1 MGVGVG
7 EISFLLAVW
16 ESQMRR
22 RFFMQKNQTI
32 FRTTKDRNNPYVM
45 INKIGLEDTR
55 LSWKA
60 RGILAY
66 LLSKPDNWQIKLEHL
81 EKQAPDGK
89 TSLRSGIDELKKHG
103 YLIRVAIRE
112 NKKIKAWEFWVNE
125 TPISNPVE
133 KYIHIEAETLKEFL
147 SQNRSFYIYTDDGK
161 FLDTSL
167 LTENRKVGK
176 TRANSLLTENLEV
189 GNLEVGNR
197 KLLNNDFTNYLSL
210 PSNDS
215 SSVVS
220 HSAEFDKLN
229 QAWQKCFKQEI
240 DQTAFITLTKYADV
254 PFLVDIVDKIK
265 KHHKKRIDSPFAF
278 VFSCVQK
285 GGYMVEEPKEQE
297 EKPAKQ
303 GGQWKPE
310 KKPVDQEKMPA
321 ALRMAQEQPQ
331 QPANQEDMEE
341 KQRQIW
347 EKLKEMNERFNQRK
361 ERKPEHTY

>member
-133 KYIHIEAETLKEFL
+133 KYIHK
-147 SQNRSFYIYTDDGK
+147 TDP
-161 FLDTSL
+161 FTS
-167 LTENRKVGK
+167 
-176 TRANSLLTENLEV
+176 TRMMENSLIHL
-189 GNLEVGNR
+189 
-197 KLLNNDFTNYLSL
+197 YL
-210 PSNDS
+210 P
-215 SSVVS
+215 
-220 HSAEFDKLN
+220 
-229 QAWQKCFKQEI
+229 
-240 DQTAFITLTKYADV
+240 
-254 PFLVDIVDKIK
+254 KIGK
-265 KHHKKRIDSPFAF
+265 
-278 VFSCVQK
+278 
-285 GGYMVEEPKEQE
+285 
-297 EKPAKQ
+297 
-303 GGQWKPE
+303 
-310 KKPVDQEKMPA
+310 
-321 ALRMAQEQPQ
+321 
-331 QPANQEDMEE
+331 
-341 KQRQIW
+341 
-347 EKLKEMNERFNQRK
+347 
-361 ERKPEHTY
+361 